1 MAMLSNE
8 RVYETSTERCETC
21 VRIAN
26 FMLLKAWFLSLTEFS
41 NDSTCWSSS
50 QPWRNHEF
58 LWFLTCS
65 SALSCFV
72 KVVIQK
78 GRAINTFCHTRKMLR
93 CRTASSMPFAGKC
106 FLEWIC
112 GHSLRE
118 AVHSSFDR
126 KKKGC
131 VQTCRLLPKGARH
144 LWSHIKCSC
153 QTTFDSKSPTLGKWR
168 LPLNDVLFVWGLHS
182 VLMIWVLHS
191 NSYTIISWRI
201 QMNLSSFVQQRWQK
215 SFWTN
220 HYKRWVE
227 GFATACIWVC
237 LKIGQLIT

>member
-1 MAMLSNE
+1 MAMLSNQ
-8 RVYETSTERCETC
+8 RVYETSTERCEKC
-21 VRIAN
+21 VRTAR

-41 NDSTCWSSS
+41 NDSTCWSL
-50 QPWRNHEF
+50 RLAAVDEF

-126 KKKGC
+126 KKKAC
-131 VQTCRLLPKGARH
+131 VQTCRLLPKGG
-144 LWSHIKCSC
+144 
-153 QTTFDSKSPTLGKWR
+153 QT
-168 LPLNDVLFVWGLHS
+168 FV
-182 VLMIWVLHS
+182 VTYQMLMSDNIW
-191 NSYTIISWRI
+191 
-201 QMNLSSFVQQRWQK
+201 QQK
-215 SFWTN
+215 SNAWE
-220 HYKRWVE
+220 VE
-227 GFATACIWVC
+227 TPPEWCFVC
-237 LKIGQLIT
+237 LGTT